1 MNIGI
6 KWPNDIYYNHKQK
19 IGGII
24 CQSTHNGRAFD
35 VTIGVGINIS
45 NNRPTTCMDEIASQL
60 QHHKV
65 VLGRSNVLASFCNQF
80 VEAIKTFRM
89 YGFEPFLED
98 YMDMWLHTDEVV
110 TVVNDEDEPQKRQAG
125 DGHAAGGVRQRREG
139 GALPRHALAES
150 DGQAAVQEEVVCL
163 LQQGGHRIAS
173 TCLVR
178 SSRLPLFLMTWS
190 ANCSRFSLLHC
201 AASRF
206 SHSSNDR
213 WLRCWRRCTA

>member
-89 YGFEPFLED
+89 YGFEPFIED

-110 TVVNDEDEPQKRQAG
+110 TVVNDEDETQKRQAMIRG
-125 DGHAAGGVRQRREG
+125 ISPETGMLLAEFDNGEKVELFPDTHSLNLMDKLLYKKKWSVCCNKEDTG
-139 GALPRHALAES
+139 LPRS
-150 DGQAAVQEEVVCL
+150 
-163 LQQGGHRIAS
+163 AS
-173 TCLVR
+173 
-178 SSRLPLFLMTWS
+178 SGLPDYR
-190 ANCSRFSLLHC
+190 CS
-201 AASRF
+201 
-206 SHSSNDR
+206 
-213 WLRCWRRCTA
+213 